1 MTNQDWSLVQ
11 ACLPVG
17 GRLVKTIYTIGMQL
31 KIPFTKDKYLGKNFF
46 LFLGGLGLAGL
57 FFGLGIVFSL
67 YRFGLLMNNGL
78 LQPSAQDVLIR
89 GVLNAETPGKVKD
102 ADFGLFWDSWA
113 AVQEHYLN
121 RKDLDYQKMVYGAI
135 RGMVESLDDPYTTFF
150 EPQAKEEFEEEIS
163 GRFDGIGIE
172 IGIRN
177 EALTVIS
184 PLDGSPAQKAG
195 LKSGDKIVE
204 IDGVSTSGLSL
215 DGAVKKIRG
224 PKGSKVTL
232 MIYRNSPGESKEIE
246 INRETINIPSVTLNK
261 IDDDIVQIKVHNFYM
276 PTSFEFKKA
285 VLETVISGR
294 KNIILDLRN
303 NPGGYFDLAI
313 ELAGWFLNSGDVV
326 VKQDDGNGMF
336 ICDNCKASGLGLLK
350 NYKVVILINEGTASA
365 SEILAGALRD
375 NKGVKLIG
383 VQTFGKGVVQEV
395 FSLQGNS
402 SIKVTTSKWLTPNG
416 YDIGSVGLKPDI
428 EIKNSEDLSQDFQLD
443 RAIEEVRK

>member
-1 MTNQDWSLVQ
+1 
-11 ACLPVG
+11 
-17 GRLVKTIYTIGMQL
+17 MQL

-57 FFGLGIVFSL
+57 FFAFGIAFSL
-67 YRFGLLMNNGL
+67 YRFGLLDNGQI
-78 LQPSAQDVLIR
+78 QPGIHDVLIK
-89 GVLNAETPGKVKD
+89 GVFNTNTPDRAKD
-102 ADFGLFWDSWA
+102 ADFSLFWDSWA
-113 AVQEHYLN
+113 AIQENYLN
-121 RKDLDYQKMVYGAI
+121 RKDLDGQKMVYGAI
-135 RGMVESLDDPYTTFF
+135 KGMLESLDDPYTTFF

-177 EALTVIS
+177 ETLTVVS

-195 LKSGDKIVE
+195 LRAGDKVLE

-215 DGAVKKIRG
+215 DAAVKKIRG

-232 MIYRNSPGESKEIE
+232 TVSRDGLSESKKIE
-246 INRETINIPSVTLNK
+246 ISRETINIPSVTFSK
-261 IDDDIVQIKVHNFYM
+261 INDDIVHIKVHNFYM

-285 VLETVISGR
+285 VLETMLSGR

-326 VKQDDGNGMF
+326 VKQDDGNGPF
-336 ICDNCKASGLGLLK
+336 VCDGCKASGLGFLK
-350 NYKVVILINEGTASA
+350 NHKIVVLINEGTASA
-365 SEILAGALRD
+365 SEIMAGALRD
-375 NKGVKLIG
+375 NKQAKLIG
-383 VQTFGKGVVQEV
+383 MQSFGKGVVQEV
-395 FSLQGNS
+395 FPLQGNS

-416 YDIGSVGLKPDI
+416 QDIGSVGLKPDI
-428 EIKNSEDLSQDFQLD
+428 EVEDSEEFDKDPQLD
-443 RAIEEVRK
+443 KAIEELRKP

>member
-1 MTNQDWSLVQ
+1 
-11 ACLPVG
+11 
-17 GRLVKTIYTIGMQL
+17 MQL

-46 LFLGGLGLAGL
+46 LFFGGLGLAGL
-57 FFGLGIVFSL
+57 FFALGITFSL
-67 YRFGLLMNNGL
+67 YRFGLLNSSQVQLGIR
-78 LQPSAQDVLIR
+78 DVLIR
-89 GVLNAETPGKVKD
+89 GVFNTNTPDRVKD
-102 ADFGLFWDSWA
+102 ADFSLFWDSWA

-121 RKDLDYQKMVYGAI
+121 RKDLDGQKMVYGAI
-135 RGMVESLDDPYTTFF
+135 KGMLESLDDPYTTFF

-177 EALTVIS
+177 ETLTVVS

-195 LKSGDKIVE
+195 LRAGDKVLE

-215 DGAVKKIRG
+215 DAAVKKIRG

-232 MIYRNSPGESKEIE
+232 TVSRDGLSESKEIE
-246 INRETINIPSVTLNK
+246 IGRDTINIPSVTFSK
-261 IDDDIVQIKVHNFYM
+261 IDDDIVRIKVHNFYM

-285 VLETVISGR
+285 VLETMLSGR

-326 VKQDDGNGMF
+326 VKQDDGNGPF
-336 ICDNCKASGLGLLK
+336 VCDDCKASGLGFLK
-350 NYKVVILINEGTASA
+350 NHKIVILINEGTASA
-365 SEILAGALRD
+365 SEIMAGALRD
-375 NKGVKLIG
+375 NKQAKLIG
-383 VQTFGKGVVQEV
+383 MQSFGKGVVQEV
-395 FSLQGNS
+395 FPLRENS

-416 YDIGSVGLKPDI
+416 QDIGSVGLKPDI
-428 EIKNSEDLSQDFQLD
+428 EVDDSEELDKDPQLD
-443 RAIEEVRK
+443 KAIEIIRQN